1 MEERL
6 EMFIHYSA
14 TAKELLDQLYHVKAN
29 NITEISSYCSEYSFK
44 VETLIDLISRWDMI
58 GYEYSE
64 IVLHLLNLCVE
75 E

>member
-6 EMFIHYSA
+6 ERFIHYSA
-14 TAKELLDQLYHVKAN
+14 SAGELLDQLYHIKAN
-29 NITEISSYCSEYSFK
+29 NITEISSYCSEHSLK

-64 IVLHLLNLCVE
+64 IVLYLLNVFVE